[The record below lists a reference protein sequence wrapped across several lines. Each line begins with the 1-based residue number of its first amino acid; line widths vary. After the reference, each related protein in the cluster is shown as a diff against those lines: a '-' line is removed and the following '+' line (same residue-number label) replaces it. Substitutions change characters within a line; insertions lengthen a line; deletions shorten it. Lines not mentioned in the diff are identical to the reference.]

1 MTGANNTETL
11 LPTYCPPFPQAQ
23 IARLAGAATPPMGPY
38 EPAICAQGSYCPSPG
53 NRQILCPAGS
63 YCPRGAYQPLKCSF
77 SAVCPAGSSVDRPVF
92 PLVALVLLDLGI
104 VLATVATK
112 FIKQRHRRNP
122 KKRNKVKRLG
132 YGLPFSTRNTRSRHY
147 HDLSESNSNESFHLE
162 SRISGVRRANT
173 GFLAAMDNDYFFE
186 EEEDG
191 GLILDE
197 KLDPDIQQFVQSL
210 SRSTVASSFGLSFGF
225 ENLVYQPKRSK
236 KPILSGISG
245 EIKRG
250 TLLGVM
256 GASGAGKSTFI
267 NVLMGSQAHTGGI
280 TRVNGSPG
288 TIAKYKKIIG
298 YVPQDDIVLPELT
311 VRENILH
318 SARIRLPAD
327 WEENQ
332 IQTHVDILLRCLN
345 LFRVKDS
352 LVGDTGASVIS
363 GGERKRVSIGIEL
376 AAAPMA
382 LFLDEPTS
390 GLDST
395 SASSIV
401 TTLKA
406 LSRLG
411 ITVVT
416 IIHQPRHEIFDSLDS
431 LLLLGGGRLLYFG
444 QQTDVREFFE
454 QCGFKFPKEGN
465 IADQI
470 MDIIGGQGKLYK
482 RSGETSISSLTE
494 QWSYRQA
501 NLKPAQPMVG
511 PSPLELAALR
521 KTVIMRGA
529 PWYRQIYFCLNR
541 SLLQQYRRRSSVYFE
556 VGVAALAGL
565 LLGLAQV
572 SAKGNDFR
580 GIYLH
585 PYELL
590 SSSTDFASIP
600 ELSLLVALSI
610 GLTASSPGVKIFG
623 EEKLIYLR
631 EASSGHNRF
640 AYYVGKVLSTL
651 PRMFLANL
659 HFTVFFIL
667 LATPKISWSAS
678 CITNFLYFYCI
689 YGLASCVSMI
699 TRREDGPL
707 IATMSSLVVGI
718 ISGVSPTLR
727 VATSWHMQWLWR
739 MSPGTWLA
747 EGYFTQNIKPYAYLY
762 QIDMAAKSTG
772 YTLDQFGLDLAMLF
786 ALGSLYR
793 VLAFVGLRVFNRRR
807 RR

>member
-63 YCPRGAYQPLKCSF
+63 YCPRGAYQPLRCSF
-77 SAVCPAGSSVDRPVF
+77 SAVCSAGSSVDRPIF
-92 PLVALVLLDLGI
+92 PLVALLLLDFWI
-104 VLATVATK
+104 ILATIATK
-112 FIKQRHRRNP
+112 FIRRRRRSNPGKRHE
-122 KKRNKVKRLG
+122 VKILN
-132 YGLPFSTRNTRSRHY
+132 YGLPFSNRNTRSRHY
-147 HDLSESNSNESFHLE
+147 HNLSESNSNENVHLE

-173 GFLAAMDNDYFFE
+173 RFLAAMDNDYFFE
-186 EEEDG
+186 EEEDS

-197 KLDPDIQQFVQSL
+197 RLDPDIQQFVQSL

-411 ITVVT
+411 ITVIT

-431 LLLLGGGRLLYFG
+431 LLLIGGGRLLYFG
-444 QQTDVREFFE
+444 QQTDVQEYFE

-482 RSGETSISSLTE
+482 RSGDTSISSLTE

-501 NLKPAQPMVG
+501 NLDIAQPTVG

-521 KTVIMRGA
+521 KTVLMRGA

-659 HFTVFFIL
+659 HFTIFFIL
-667 LATPKISWSAS
+667 LATPKISWSTA
-678 CITNFLYFYCI
+678 CIANFLYFYCI

-707 IATMSSLVVGI
+707 IATMASLVVGI

-747 EGYFTQNIKPYAYLY
+747 EGYFTQNVKPYAYLY

-772 YTLDQFGLDLAMLF
+772 YTLDQFGLDLGMLF

-807 RR
+807 GR

>member
-38 EPAICAQGSYCPSPG
+38 EPAICAQGSYCPPPG
-53 NRQILCPAGS
+53 DRQILCPAGS

-77 SAVCPAGSSVDRPVF
+77 SAVCPAGSSVDRPVS
-92 PLVALVLLDLGI
+92 PLVALVLLDLCI
-104 VLATVATK
+104 VLATFATK
-112 FIKQRHRRNP
+112 SIWERRKSSPRKRH
-122 KKRNKVKRLG
+122 KVKYLG
-132 YGLPFSTRNTRSRHY
+132 HGLPFSTRGSRSKHY
-147 HDLSESNSNESFHLE
+147 HNLSESNSNENVHLE

-173 GFLAAMDNDYFFE
+173 GFLAAMDNDYSF

-191 GLILDE
+191 GLILDV
-197 KLDPDIQQFVQSL
+197 KSDPDIQQFVQSL
-210 SRSTVASSFGLSFGF
+210 SRSTVASSFGLSFEF
-225 ENLVYQPKRSK
+225 EDLVFKPKRSK
-236 KPILSGISG
+236 KPILSGVSG
-245 EIKRG
+245 EIKSG

-280 TRVNGSPG
+280 TRINGSPG

-327 WEENQ
+327 WEENH
-332 IQTHVDILLRCLN
+332 IQMHVDILLGCLN
-345 LFRVKDS
+345 LSHVKDS

-395 SASSIV
+395 SASSIIM
-401 TTLKA
+401 TLKA

-411 ITVVT
+411 ITVVS
-416 IIHQPRHEIFDSLDS
+416 IIHQPRHEIFDALDS
-431 LLLLGGGRLLYFG
+431 LLLLGGGGLLYSG
-444 QQTDVREFFE
+444 QQTDVQAYFE
-454 QCGFKFPKEGN
+454 HCGFNFPKEGN

-482 RSGETSISSLTE
+482 RSGETSISSLAE

-501 NLKPAQPMVG
+501 NLKPVQPIAG
-511 PSPLELAALR
+511 PSPLEVAALK
-521 KTVIMRGA
+521 KTIIMRGA

-556 VGVAALAGL
+556 IGVAALAGF

-640 AYYVGKVLSTL
+640 AYYIGKVLSTL

-678 CITNFLYFYCI
+678 CIANFLYFYCI

-718 ISGVSPTLR
+718 ISGVSPSLR

-747 EGYFTQNIKPYAYLY
+747 EGYFTQNVKPYAYLY

-772 YTLDQFGLDLAMLF
+772 YTLDHFGLDLAMLF

-807 RR
+807 GR

>member
-23 IARLAGAATPPMGPY
+23 VARLAGAATPPMGPY
-38 EPAICAQGSYCPSPG
+38 EPALCAQGSYCPPPG

-63 YCPRGAYQPLKCSF
+63 YCPRGAYKPLKCSF

-92 PLVALVLLDLGI
+92 PLVALVLLDLWI
-104 VLATVATK
+104 LLATSATK
-112 FIKQRHRRNP
+112 CIWGRRKSNP
-122 KKRNKVKRLG
+122 GKRQKVKRPDH
-132 YGLPFSTRNTRSRHY
+132 GLPFSTRDSRSKQYRT
-147 HDLSESNSNESFHLE
+147 LSESNSNENFHLE

-173 GFLAAMDNDYFFE
+173 GFLAVMDNEFSF

-197 KLDPDIQQFVQSL
+197 NTDPDIEQFVQSL

-225 ENLVYQPKRSK
+225 ENLVFQPKRSK
-236 KPILSGISG
+236 KPILSGVSG
-245 EIKRG
+245 EIKSG
-250 TLLGVM
+250 TLVGVM

-280 TRVNGSPG
+280 TKVNGSPG

-298 YVPQDDIVLPELT
+298 YVPQDDIVLPDLT

-318 SARIRLPAD
+318 SARVRLPAD
-327 WEENQ
+327 WEENH
-332 IQTHVDILLRCLN
+332 IQMHVDILLRCLN
-345 LFRVKDS
+345 LFHVKDS

-363 GGERKRVSIGIEL
+363 GGQRKRVSIGIEL

-395 SASSIV
+395 SASSIIM
-401 TTLKA
+401 TLKA
-406 LSRLG
+406 LSHLG

-416 IIHQPRHEIFDSLDS
+416 IIHQPRHEIFDALDS
-431 LLLLGGGRLLYFG
+431 LLLLGEGRLLYSG
-444 QQTDVREFFE
+444 QQTDVQEYFE
-454 QCGFKFPKEGN
+454 QCGFSFPKEGN

-482 RSGETSISSLTE
+482 RSGETSVSSLTE

-501 NLKPAQPMVG
+501 NLKHVQPMVG
-511 PSPLELAALR
+511 PSPAEVAALR

-541 SLLQQYRRRSSVYFE
+541 SLLQQYRRRSSLYFE
-556 VGVAALAGL
+556 IGVAALAGF
-565 LLGLAQV
+565 LLGLAQI

-600 ELSLLVALSI
+600 ELSLLVALAI
-610 GLTASSPGVKIFG
+610 GLTASSPGVKVFG

-640 AYYVGKVLSTL
+640 AYYIGKVLSTF

-659 HFTVFFIL
+659 HFTVFFII

-678 CITNFLYFYCI
+678 CIANLLYFYCI

-699 TRREDGPL
+699 TRPEDGPL
-707 IATMSSLVVGI
+707 IATMASLIVGI

-747 EGYFTQNIKPYAYLY
+747 EGYFTQNVTPYAYLY
-762 QIDMAAKSTG
+762 QIGMAAKSTG
-772 YTLDQFGLDLAMLF
+772 YTLDRFGLDLAMLF
-786 ALGSLYR
+786 LLGSLYR

-807 RR
+807 GRR

>member
-38 EPAICAQGSYCPSPG
+38 EPAVCAQGSYCPPPG
-53 NRQILCPAGS
+53 DRQILCPAGS

-77 SAVCPAGSSVDRPVF
+77 SAVCSAGSSVDRPFF
-92 PLVALVLLDLGI
+92 PLVALVLLDLWI
-104 VLATVATK
+104 VLATSATK
-112 FIKQRHRRNP
+112 FIRGRRISNPRKRH
-122 KKRNKVKRLG
+122 KFKSLG
-132 YGLPFSTRNTRSRHY
+132 QALPFSTKDSRSKHY
-147 HDLSESNSNESFHLE
+147 HNLSESNSNEDVHLE
-162 SRISGVRRANT
+162 SRISGIRRANT
-173 GFLAAMDNDYFFE
+173 GFLAAMDNDYSFQV
-186 EEEDG
+186 EDG

-197 KLDPDIQQFVQSL
+197 KTDPDIEQFVQSL
-210 SRSTVASSFGLSFGF
+210 SRSTVASSLGLSFGF
-225 ENLVYQPKRSK
+225 ENLVFQPKRSK
-236 KPILSGISG
+236 KPVLSGVSG
-245 EIKRG
+245 EIKSG
-250 TLLGVM
+250 TLVGVM

-288 TIAKYKKIIG
+288 TIAKYKKVIG
-298 YVPQDDIVLPELT
+298 YVPQDDIVLPDLT

-318 SARIRLPAD
+318 SARVRLPVD
-327 WEENQ
+327 WEENH
-332 IQTHVDILLRCLN
+332 IQTHVDILLKCLN
-345 LFRVKDS
+345 LFHVKDS
-352 LVGDTGASVIS
+352 LIGDTGASVIS

-401 TTLKA
+401 MTLKA
-406 LSRLG
+406 LSHLG
-411 ITVVT
+411 ITVVS
-416 IIHQPRHEIFDSLDS
+416 IIHQPRHEIFDALDS
-431 LLLLGGGRLLYFG
+431 LLLLGEGRLLYSG
-444 QQTDVREFFE
+444 QQKDVREYFE
-454 QCGFKFPKEGN
+454 QCGFTFPNKGN

-482 RSGETSISSLTE
+482 RSGQTSISSLTE

-501 NLKPAQPMVG
+501 NLKPLQSMVG
-511 PSPLELAALR
+511 PSPAEITALK

-529 PWYRQIYFCLNR
+529 PWYRQIYLCLNR

-556 VGVAALAGL
+556 IGVAALAGL

-610 GLTASSPGVKIFG
+610 GLIASSPGVKIFG

-651 PRMFLANL
+651 PRMFLANV
-659 HFTVFFIL
+659 HFTVFFLL
-667 LATPKISWSAS
+667 LATPKISWGAS
-678 CITNFLYFYCI
+678 CIANFLYFYCI

-727 VATSWHMQWLWR
+727 VVTSWHMQWLWR

-747 EGYFTQNIKPYAYLY
+747 EGYFTQNVKPYAYLY
-762 QIDMAAKSTG
+762 QIGMAAKSTG
-772 YTLDQFGLDLAMLF
+772 YTLDQFGFDLAMLF

-807 RR
+807 GR

>member
-1 MTGANNTETL
+1 
-11 LPTYCPPFPQAQ
+11 
-23 IARLAGAATPPMGPY
+23 
-38 EPAICAQGSYCPSPG
+38 
-53 NRQILCPAGS
+53 
-63 YCPRGAYQPLKCSF
+63 
-77 SAVCPAGSSVDRPVF
+77 
-92 PLVALVLLDLGI
+92 
-104 VLATVATK
+104 
-112 FIKQRHRRNP
+112 
-122 KKRNKVKRLG
+122 
-132 YGLPFSTRNTRSRHY
+132 
-147 HDLSESNSNESFHLE
+147 
-162 SRISGVRRANT
+162 
-173 GFLAAMDNDYFFE
+173 MDNEYSFFE
-186 EEEDG
+186 EDNG

-197 KLDPDIQQFVQSL
+197 KTDPDIEQFVQSL

-225 ENLVYQPKRSK
+225 ENLVFQPKRSK
-236 KPILSGISG
+236 KPILSGVSG
-245 EIKRG
+245 EIKSG
-250 TLLGVM
+250 TLVGVM

-280 TRVNGSPG
+280 TTINGSPG
-288 TIAKYKKIIG
+288 MIAKYKKIIG
-298 YVPQDDIVLPELT
+298 YVPQDDIVLPDLT

-318 SARIRLPAD
+318 SARVRLPVD
-327 WEENQ
+327 WEENH
-332 IQTHVDILLRCLN
+332 IQMHVDILLRCLN
-345 LFRVKDS
+345 LFHVKDS
-352 LVGDTGASVIS
+352 LVGDTGAPVIS
-363 GGERKRVSIGIEL
+363 GGQRKRVSIGIEL

-395 SASSIV
+395 SASSIIM
-401 TTLKA
+401 TLKA
-406 LSRLG
+406 LSHLG

-416 IIHQPRHEIFDSLDS
+416 IIHQPRHEIFDALDS
-431 LLLLGGGRLLYFG
+431 LLLLGGGRLLYSG
-444 QQTDVREFFE
+444 QQTDVRGYFE
-454 QCGFKFPKEGN
+454 QCGFNFPKEGN

-470 MDIIGGQGKLYK
+470 MDIIGGQGKVYK
-482 RSGETSISSLTE
+482 RSGETSVSSLTE

-501 NLKPAQPMVG
+501 NLEPVQSMVG
-511 PSPLELAALR
+511 PSPSEVAALR

-556 VGVAALAGL
+556 IAVAALAGL

-572 SAKGNDFR
+572 SAHGNEFR

-600 ELSLLVALSI
+600 ELSLLITLAI

-659 HFTVFFIL
+659 HFTIFFII

-678 CITNFLYFYCI
+678 YIANFLYFYCI
-689 YGLASCVSMI
+689 YRLATCVSMI

-707 IATMSSLVVGI
+707 IATMASLVVGI

-727 VATSWHMQWLWR
+727 VATNWHMQWLWR

-747 EGYFTQNIKPYAYLY
+747 EGYFTQNVTPYAYLY
-762 QIDMAAKSTG
+762 QIGMAAKSTG
-772 YTLDQFGLDLAMLF
+772 YTLDRFGLDLAMLF
-786 ALGSLYR
+786 LLGSLYR

-807 RR
+807 GR

>member
-1 MTGANNTETL
+1 MTGANNTEAL
-11 LPTYCPPFPQAQ
+11 LPTYCPPFPPAQ
-23 IARLAGAATPPMGPY
+23 IARLVGSATLPMGPY
-38 EPAICAQGSYCPSPG
+38 EPAICAQGSYCPPPG
-53 NRQILCPAGS
+53 NRQILCPSGS

-77 SAVCPAGSSVDRPVF
+77 SAVCAAGSSVDRPVF
-92 PLVALVLLDLGI
+92 PLVALVLLDLWI
-104 VLATVATK
+104 VLATSATK
-112 FIKQRHRRNP
+112 FIWGRRKSNPGKRH
-122 KKRNKVKRLG
+122 KVKRLG
-132 YGLPFSTRNTRSRHY
+132 HGLPFATRDSRSKHY
-147 HDLSESNSNESFHLE
+147 HDLSESNSNEGVHLE
-162 SRISGVRRANT
+162 SRISGIRRANT
-173 GFLAAMDNDYFFE
+173 GFLAAMDNEYNI

-197 KLDPDIQQFVQSL
+197 KTDPDIDQFVQSL

-225 ENLVYQPKRSK
+225 ENLVFQPKRSK
-236 KPILSGISG
+236 KPILSGVSG
-245 EIKRG
+245 EIKSG
-250 TLLGVM
+250 TLVGVM

-298 YVPQDDIVLPELT
+298 YVPQDDIVLPDLT

-327 WEENQ
+327 WEENH

-345 LFRVKDS
+345 LFHVKDS
-352 LVGDTGASVIS
+352 LVGDTGASIIS

-401 TTLKA
+401 MTLKA

-411 ITVVT
+411 ITVVS
-416 IIHQPRHEIFDSLDS
+416 IIHQPRREIFDALDS
-431 LLLLGGGRLLYFG
+431 LLLLGEGRLLYSG
-444 QQTDVREFFE
+444 QQTDVQEYFE

-501 NLKPAQPMVG
+501 NLKPVQSMVG
-511 PSPLELAALR
+511 PSPAEVAALK

-529 PWYRQIYFCLNR
+529 PWYRQVYFCLNR

-556 VGVAALAGL
+556 IGVAALAGF

-572 SAKGNDFR
+572 NAKGNDFR
-580 GIYLH
+580 GIYH
-585 PYELL
+585 YPYELL

-610 GLTASSPGVKIFG
+610 GLTASSPGVKTFG
-623 EEKLIYLR
+623 EEKLVYLR

-640 AYYVGKVLSTL
+640 AYYVGKVFSTL

-659 HFTVFFIL
+659 HFTVLFIL

-707 IATMSSLVVGI
+707 IATMSSLVIGI

-727 VATSWHMQWLWR
+727 VATRWHMQWLWR

-747 EGYFTQNIKPYAYLY
+747 EGYFTQNVKPYAYLY
-762 QIDMAAKSTG
+762 QIDMAAKNTG
-772 YTLDQFGLDLAMLF
+772 YTLDRFGLDLAMLF

-793 VLAFVGLRVFNRRR
+793 VLAFVGLRVFNRGRGR
-807 RR
+807 